1 MKILIITPHFWPEEF
16 RVNDIAKG
24 LKEKGHTVDVM
35 TNIPNYPFGKYFD
48 GYSVFNNRNQNYEGI
63 RIKRLFVIPRGNSSK
78 IMLIL
83 NYISFMLSSILNVPW
98 ILLQKYDRIMVY
110 QTTPITVAIPAII
123 IKLISKVKIHI
134 YILDLWPET
143 LFTIVNIK
151 NKLFRK
157 TANKICS
164 YIYNCFDK
172 IYVSSKGFI
181 SKLDNIEKNRI
192 VYMPQWAED
201 LYKESVNEEDLEI
214 SKLYKNKT
222 NIVFAGNIGKAQS
235 IDTII
240 QAANISKSN
249 QKIQWIVLGDGSEK
263 NYLDNKVEALKLTNI
278 KVLGRKPVGEMPKYF
293 SKADALLVTLTK
305 DELFKIT
312 VPAKV
317 QSYMAAGKP
326 VIGCISGEGKQL
338 IEEAK
343 CGFTCEAED
352 YKSLAKIAENISNM
366 SKDELSKLGLN
377 SINYFNENFERNIVL
392 NKLEKNLLNNITQE
406 DIQYV

>member
-164 YIYNCFDK
+164 YIYNSFDK